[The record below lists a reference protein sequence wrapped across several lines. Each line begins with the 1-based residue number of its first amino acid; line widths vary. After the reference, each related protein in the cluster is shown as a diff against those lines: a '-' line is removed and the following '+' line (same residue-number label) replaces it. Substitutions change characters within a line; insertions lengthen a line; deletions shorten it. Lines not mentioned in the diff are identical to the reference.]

1 MSGATKRQSSAG
13 GAAADGRS
21 GFNGSCMREHQ
32 TPTTPDPAVHWG
44 AAGTQPAN
52 PFVQLGVALCQL
64 AELLSVTSDE
74 QYIQKPVGVI
84 PSSLGG
90 HVRHCLDHFEA
101 LCSGAATGAMDYDE
115 RARGTMVETDRSA
128 ALQSIRRLQDRL
140 ATLDASMLTRT
151 VRVTSMLAGDGTSI
165 ETLSSLGRELAF
177 VLSHT
182 VHHNALVA
190 AMCKTLGIPIP
201 ERFGYA
207 PSTVAHLDGT
217 ACVRSRSSR

>member
-1 MSGATKRQSSAG
+1 MIGALKRQSSDT
-13 GAAADGRS
+13 GAAAERCS
-21 GFNGSCMREHQ
+21 GNGNGMREPQ
-32 TPTTPDPAVHWG
+32 TPTIADFRVP
-44 AAGTQPAN
+44 AGTAGAQPTN
-52 PFVQLGVALCQL
+52 PFALLAASLRQL
-64 AELLSVTSDE
+64 AELLAVTSDE

-90 HVRHCLDHFEA
+90 HVRHCLDHFDA
-101 LCSGAATGAMDYDE
+101 LCSGASTGGMDYDD
-115 RARGTMVETDRSA
+115 RSRGTMVETDRSA
-128 ALQSIRRLQDRL
+128 AQQSIRRLQDRVAL
-140 ATLDASMLTRT
+140 LDASVLTRT

-165 ETLSSLGRELAF
+165 EALSSLGRELAF

-207 PSTVAHLDGT
+207 PSTVAHLDGS
-217 ACVRSRSSR
+217 ACVPSPSSR

>member
-1 MSGATKRQSSAG
+1 MVGTRTRRSSDLGAVADGHSEFGGNRMREIEALTKLDHQVQ
-13 GAAADGRS
+13 GAAAGARRS
-21 GFNGSCMREHQ
+21 
-32 TPTTPDPAVHWG
+32 
-44 AAGTQPAN
+44 N
-52 PFVQLGVALCQL
+52 PFALLAAALQQL

-101 LCSGAATGAMDYDE
+101 LCSGAATGAMDYDD

-128 ALQSIRRLQDRL
+128 AQRTIRRLQDRV
-140 ATLDASMLTRT
+140 ATLDASMLTRP
-151 VRVTSMLAGDGTSI
+151 VRVTSMLADDGTSI
-165 ETLSSLGRELAF
+165 EALSSLGRELAF

-201 ERFGYA
+201 QRFGYA
-207 PSTVAHLDGT
+207 PSTVAHLDGS
-217 ACVRSRSSR
+217 ACAR

>member
-1 MSGATKRQSSAG
+1 MIGAMKRQSSVAG
-13 GAAADGRS
+13 AVADERS
-21 GFNGSCMREHQ
+21 GLNGNGMREYQ
-32 TPTTPDPAVHWG
+32 TSTIPDSRVAAG
-44 AAGTQPAN
+44 AAGAQPTN
-52 PFVQLGVALCQL
+52 PFAQLAVSLRQL
-64 AELLSVTSDE
+64 AELLAVTSDE

-101 LCSGAATGAMDYDE
+101 LCSGAATGAMDYDD
-115 RARGTMVETDRSA
+115 RARGTTVETDRSA
-128 ALQSIRRLQDRL
+128 AQQLIRRLQDRV

-165 ETLSSLGRELAF
+165 EARSSLGRELAF

-190 AMCKTLGIPIP
+190 AMCKTLGIPIA

-207 PSTVAHLDGT
+207 PSTVAHLDGS
-217 ACVRSRSSR
+217 ACVQSQSSW

>member
-1 MSGATKRQSSAG
+1 
-13 GAAADGRS
+13 
-21 GFNGSCMREHQ
+21 MREHQ
-32 TPTTPDPAVHWG
+32 TPTIDDSHVHS
-44 AAGTQPAN
+44 GTSARQPTN
-52 PFVQLGVALCQL
+52 PFVQLAVSLRQL

-74 QYIQKPVGVI
+74 QYTQKPVGVI

-101 LCSGAATGAMDYDE
+101 LCSGAATGVMDYDD

-128 ALQSIRRLQDRL
+128 AQQSIRRLQDRL
-140 ATLDASMLTRT
+140 ALLDASMLTRT

-165 ETLSSLGRELAF
+165 EAVSSLGRELAF
-177 VLSHT
+177 VLCHT

-201 ERFGYA
+201 QRFGYA
-207 PSTVAHLDGT
+207 PSTIAHLDGT
-217 ACVRSRSSR
+217 ACVLSPSSR